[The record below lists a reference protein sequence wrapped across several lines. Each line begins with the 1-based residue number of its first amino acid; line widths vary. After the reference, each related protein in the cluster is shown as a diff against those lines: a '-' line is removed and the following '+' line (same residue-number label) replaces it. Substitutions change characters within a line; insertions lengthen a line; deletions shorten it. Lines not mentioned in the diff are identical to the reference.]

1 MLSSR
6 TGSSYLKTNR
16 AKSANGN
23 LTGGQFDL
31 RKKPYELKRR

>member
-16 AKSANGN
+16 AKSANGS
-23 LTGGQFDL
+23 LTGGQFNL
-31 RKKPYELKRR
+31 RKKPYEIKRK